1 MDSPMARGAEPYNK
15 YWIEIPQKAIAMQH
29 QRWQKKRWSKKQSR
43 YLDIGCVVLI
53 CGWAKDNKH
62 QHHCDQELNPK
73 ALRKKGHISK
83 RNFKQNQTWAAVR
96 FWLIVVVPSPARP
109 RTFIQNNFYYDIF
122 LYAVLRSMLL
132 APTGALIVTMCYYIY
147 PATFSDFLSVDWC
160 NSMNAIDD
168 TRVEC
173 HMSNV
178 QWKISNVN
186 KVKPFVSAYLQNFS
200 GHFCHY
206 LSRSPGRPRA

>member
-147 PATFSDFLSVDWC
+147 IRPLFQISSQSID
-160 NSMNAIDD
+160 AIVWMQLM
-168 TRVEC
+168 TQEWNVIC
-173 HMSNV
+173 QMSNEKY
-178 QWKISNVN
+178 QMSIRSNLLSQHTSRTFLVIF
-186 KVKPFVSAYLQNFS
+186 VIIYVTKPRSA
-200 GHFCHY
+200 
-206 LSRSPGRPRA
+206 